1 MRKKRIG
8 NGGKFLL
15 RKLMLYL
22 MILATAA
29 KFASL
34 AYVFTTDIE
43 RLPVAVYV
51 STGIVVLFGLFLLC
65 KNIVKRVSRKEL
77 ASY

>member
-1 MRKKRIG
+1 M
-8 NGGKFLL
+8 L

-22 MILATAA
+22 MVLATAV

-51 STGIVVLFGLFLLC
+51 STGIVVLFGLFLIC
-65 KNIVKRVSRKEL
+65 KNIVKRNFLQLTLRHIWDCHISI
-77 ASY
+77 